1 MFFFIFTA
9 HRGAPR
15 PLNTPL
21 LYPSGLEIQLAQGRW
36 TTDSFTEPRNDAIPF
51 FHPFSIYIFG
61 REALQHPHEALSVQP
76 EPCSAPA
83 LTHSCSFFVKPLV
96 KLSKRSLTE
105 SPAAY
110 FNLFFFFFSLL
121 SPFSPLSPN
130 LLAPSLEVCKAG
142 LPFSHS
148 SQAVCI
154 YLHVCGYFCLLVL
167 LVIMFSHL
175 HRSSKSL

>member
-110 FNLFFFFFSLL
+110 FNLFFFFFHYY
-121 SPFSPLSPN
+121 PLFHHYPQIFWLRPWRFARQDFHFLTPPKQS
-130 LLAPSLEVCKAG
+130 VFTCM
-142 LPFSHS
+142 F
-148 SQAVCI
+148 VDIFI
-154 YLHVCGYFCLLVL
+154 Y
-167 LVIMFSHL
+167 
-175 HRSSKSL
+175 